1 MLVCDLL
8 SKDNI
13 YKYECDTL
21 VVNSSEY
28 SLFNDKTFSLN
39 ELEEVVD
46 LIHRTSKKAI
56 LSIDRIIEE
65 FEINDFYSYLS
76 KCFSINFDYYSF
88 SDLSVINYVI
98 DNNLSVNLIYDSKT
112 LSSNSHDCKL
122 YSELLRKFNN
132 KSNIYPIISNEL
144 TLDDIV
150 INSNAANVGVVVYG
164 YHQIFY
170 SRRLIF
176 SSYINYKKNVR
187 HEEIDD
193 KLPNSLHHLK
203 EEFRD
208 ELYPIYQSKFG
219 TFVYTAKKFCLFEE
233 LDKLSNIFM
242 FKINGQFITENDLLR
257 VVSIYNNLL
266 NNANL
271 KEKLNDELL
280 DIDNKLTKGFLFQD
294 SVLLK
299 GDGYCEKN

>member
-8 SKDNI
+8 NKDNI
-13 YKYECDTL
+13 DKYECDAL

-28 SLFNDKTFSLN
+28 SVFNDKTFVLD
-39 ELEEVVD
+39 ELEEVFF
-46 LIHRTSKKAI
+46 LIHKASKKAI

-65 FEINDFYSYLS
+65 FEVDDFYVFLS

-98 DNNLSVNLIYDSKT
+98 EHNLNVNLIYDSKT
-112 LSSNSHDCKL
+112 LSSNSYDCKL
-122 YSELLRKFNN
+122 YSELLTKFNN
-132 KSNIYPIISNEL
+132 QSHIYPIISNEL
-144 TLDDIV
+144 TLDDI
-150 INSNAANVGVVVYG
+150 ILNSNTTNVGVVVYG

-176 SSYINYKKNVR
+176 SSYINYKNNIR
-187 HEEIDD
+187 HEEFSE
-193 KLPNSLHHLK
+193 KLPNKLLHLK

-219 TFVYTAKKFCLFEE
+219 TFVYTAKKFCLLEE
-233 LDKLSNIFM
+233 LDKLTNVFIH
-242 FKINGQFITENDLLR
+242 KINGQFIDEDDLLR
-257 VVSIYNNLL
+257 VVSIYNRLL
-266 NNANL
+266 NDKDL
-271 KEKLNDELL
+271 KEKLKDELL
-280 DIDNKLTKGFLFQD
+280 DVDNNLTKGFLFQD

-299 GDGYCEKN
+299 GDGSCEKN